1 MLGNTRCH
9 IVWKKISVV
18 YDIPDYVVFTFVYSM
33 VLQQLY
39 TLIFY
44 FLSESERLLSTVAA
58 KTLLR
63 MDIPVNNIKSA
74 INNFIKSNGE
84 YYYHI
89 LQFMLQLYNTKYWWR
104 FPGNNIFKLVFMWRI
119 GDALLTMEYCV
130 SIVIWFLYVKTLYV
144 NIVNE

>member
-1 MLGNTRCH
+1 MPHC
-9 IVWKKISVV
+9 VKK
-18 YDIPDYVVFTFVYSM
+18 YQIPDYVVFTFVYSM

-44 FLSESERLLSTVAA
+44 FLSVRESERLLSTVAA

-89 LQFMLQLYNTKYWWR
+89 LQFMLQLYNTKYW
-104 FPGNNIFKLVFMWRI
+104 
-119 GDALLTMEYCV
+119 
-130 SIVIWFLYVKTLYV
+130 
-144 NIVNE
+144 

>member
-1 MLGNTRCH
+1 MNVITSFHAGEYSMPHC
-9 IVWKKISVV
+9 VKKNISGIRQ
-18 YDIPDYVVFTFVYSM
+18 IPDYVVFTFVYSM

-44 FLSESERLLSTVAA
+44 FLSERESERLLSTVAA

-89 LQFMLQLYNTKYWWR
+89 LQFMLQLYNTKYWRR

-119 GDALLTMEYCV
+119 GDALLIRGCQV
-130 SIVIWFLYVKTLYV
+130 RLW
-144 NIVNE
+144 